1 MKTAIEWRQLSKRE
15 KFKSVG
21 SRDQDLFRQMLF
33 ATAVARE
40 SEENKSL
47 KERIQQ
53 SGFAFDLGSEGETH
67 YITVSY
73 ETEGCFNEVMKVSYT
88 TPWPLHGRE
97 LTPEFILI
105 DREEHH
111 PYSWQPGLS
120 RLMDDVTGLC
130 RRLDQGTTLS
140 SDSRSDANAFRYAR
154 FIAAVTK
161 KLGKPLD
168 GKVFANWQ
176 GRYRM
181 RLYSSTE
188 DGAHTLG
195 LIWNGK
201 NIPALT
207 FSFTEPWPLC
217 LDDFEHNILW
227 DEKEWEEKLSEVIP
241 LTRKEYRARRPKVPH
256 YDLEQR
262 AKVYGLTDLP

>member
-21 SRDQDLFRQMLF
+21 SRDQELFCKMIF

-40 SEENKSL
+40 SEENQSL
-47 KERIQQ
+47 KERIEE
-53 SGFAFDLGSEGETH
+53 SGFDFDLGSEGGTH
-67 YITVSY
+67 YIKVSY
-73 ETEGCFNEVMKVSYT
+73 RDESTSYDEMMKVSYT

-97 LTPEFILI
+97 LTPEFISI
-105 DREEHH
+105 GSEEHR
-111 PYSWQPGLS
+111 PWQRDLN

-130 RRLDQGTTLS
+130 RRIDQGKILS
-140 SDSRSDANAFRYAR
+140 PDSRSDVNAFRYAR
-154 FIAAVTK
+154 FIAAATK
-161 KLGKPLD
+161 KLGKPQD
-168 GKVFANWQ
+168 GKMFVNWQ
-176 GRYRM
+176 GRYCM

-195 LIWNGK
+195 LIWSGK

-241 LTRKEYRARRPKVPH
+241 LTRREYVARRPKFPH

-262 AKVYGLTDLP
+262 AKVYGLTDSP